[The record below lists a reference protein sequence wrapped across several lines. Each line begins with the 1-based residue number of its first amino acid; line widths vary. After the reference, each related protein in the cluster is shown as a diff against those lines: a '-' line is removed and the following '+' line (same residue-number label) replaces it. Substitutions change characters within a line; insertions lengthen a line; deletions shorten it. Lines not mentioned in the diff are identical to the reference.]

1 MFSRYWY
8 ISGSVYRIS
17 QSFIA
22 SMRMIKNSLIRH
34 GPAYLN
40 INIDLN
46 LLSYVDNFFYSF
58 YIFFPC
64 LADRELSANTYLPKF
79 LNQSISS
86 SSSLQFGTDKECL
99 IGLAFSKASR
109 FKVLSALA

>member
-1 MFSRYWY
+1 M
-8 ISGSVYRIS
+8 S

-46 LLSYVDNFFYSF
+46 LLSSYVDNFFYSF
-58 YIFFPC
+58 YIFFP
-64 LADRELSANTYLPKF
+64 L
-79 LNQSISS
+79 
-86 SSSLQFGTDKECL
+86 
-99 IGLAFSKASR
+99 FSGQR
-109 FKVLSALA
+109 TVR